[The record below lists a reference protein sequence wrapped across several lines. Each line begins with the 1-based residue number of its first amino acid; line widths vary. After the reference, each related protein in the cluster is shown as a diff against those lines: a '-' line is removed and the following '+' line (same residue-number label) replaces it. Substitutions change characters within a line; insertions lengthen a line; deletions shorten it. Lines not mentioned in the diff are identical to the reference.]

1 MATEATT
8 SPAAL
13 AATKRK
19 ELTRSLIELAGMLP
33 VLIVICISVCVSN
46 AEFSDPEQYS
56 QRGAAGVH

>member
-33 VLIVICISVCVSN
+33 VLIVICMALDMS
-46 AEFSDPEQYS
+46 
-56 QRGAAGVH
+56 